1 MMLSTMMLAQGAGQ
15 GAEATG
21 LSDPR
26 LWLLFSL
33 LILVGVAIWKK
44 LPALLA
50 RALDE
55 RAEGIAKE
63 LAEARRLREE
73 AQELLASYE
82 RRQREA
88 EKEAEAIIA
97 QAKKEAG
104 LLASE
109 ATQKLHKVLERR
121 VEAAKR
127 KIAQAE
133 TRAAAD
139 VRAHAAALAVET
151 AKITLPQALGKT
163 AQTKL
168 IDEGIKE
175 AAERL

>member
-1 MMLSTMMLAQGAGQ
+1 MMLSTMMLAQDAGQ
-15 GAEATG
+15 AGAATG
-21 LSDPR
+21 FSDPR

-33 LILVGVAIWKK
+33 LILVAVAIWKK
-44 LPALLA
+44 LPGLLA
-50 RALDE
+50 KALDE

-97 QAKKEAG
+97 QAKKEAE
-104 LLASE
+104 LYASE
-109 ATQKLHKVLERR
+109 ASKTLHSVLDRR

-133 TRAAAD
+133 KRAAAD

-151 AKITLPQALGKT
+151 AKITLSQSLGK
-163 AQTKL
+163 AAHNKL